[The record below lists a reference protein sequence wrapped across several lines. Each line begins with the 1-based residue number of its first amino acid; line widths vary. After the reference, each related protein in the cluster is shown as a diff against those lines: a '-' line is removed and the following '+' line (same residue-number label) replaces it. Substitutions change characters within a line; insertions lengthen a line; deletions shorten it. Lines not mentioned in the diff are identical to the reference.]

1 MPYIPYTPITPV
13 NFAAGG
19 FTGNTNGFLTV
30 PTYNLELNAIAKEIN
45 SLQYQ
50 FSNLAIKDPG
60 SANANWSSM
69 ASSNGLMVK
78 QLGLTNELLKTLNGN
93 VGVLANKMEVVALG
107 LATISSHASESVVTQ
122 QMAFADQQRNNKH
135 QQLTTE
141 AAQEQAGL
149 KKTVVTPELTVATVQ
164 ATIEE
169 ISVIKAQATAASLVS
184 NGAASAFSY
193 ASTTALEWI
202 AQSEIGKW
210 FKSTYLDVKL
220 YVEGLFVKEKVV
232 AVAIDAAADK
242 NILMSGNPTVPG
254 NVA

>member
-1 MPYIPYTPITPV
+1 MPYIPYTPVSPV
-13 NFAAGG
+13 NFAMGSVSG
-19 FTGNTNGFLTV
+19 YTNGFFTI
-30 PTYNLELNAIAKEIN
+30 PTYNLELNAIAKELN

-50 FSNLAIKDPG
+50 FTSLAALDPA

-69 ASSNGLMVK
+69 ASSSGLMIK

-93 VGVLANKMEVVALG
+93 VGVLANKMEVVGLG
-107 LATISSHASESVVTQ
+107 LATIASHASESVVTQ

-141 AAQEQAGL
+141 AAQAQAGL
-149 KKTVVTPELTVATVQ
+149 KKTEVTPELTVATVQ

-169 ISVIKAQATAASLVS
+169 IGVIKAQASAASLVA

-202 AQSEIGKW
+202 AQSEIGKSL
-210 FKSTYLDVKL
+210 KSTYLDVKL
-220 YVEGLFVKEKVV
+220 YINGLFVKEKAV

-242 NILMSGNPTVPG
+242 NITMSGNATIPA